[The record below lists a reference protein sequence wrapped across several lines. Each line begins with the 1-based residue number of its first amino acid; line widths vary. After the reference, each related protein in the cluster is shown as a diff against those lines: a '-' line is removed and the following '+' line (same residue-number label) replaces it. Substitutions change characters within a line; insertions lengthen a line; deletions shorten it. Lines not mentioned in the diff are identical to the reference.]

1 MPQARTPAGAIPW
14 PTVPPPAEP
23 LELASAAPGII
34 VCDSFF
40 SRKTLANFV
49 SFLESPAIA
58 WTAPSLPKKGEATRT
73 NFRFQVQ
80 DDAFAEQLWELSGLR
95 EALSRQSNLV
105 DARNGRT
112 AVGLNGN
119 IRCYRYEKGSFFG
132 RELHQSRS
140 SPPPFPAVTPDP
152 GDGLFTAHY
161 DDDFRDPR
169 TGATSEWT
177 LLVYLSGKETGVKGE
192 SIRFESSS
200 TSLNVDRRC
209 HLDPSQVEK
218 PLSIRIR
225 QRRATGLRSFR
236 SSKPGAPSC
245 TGMVGCA
252 ACTKG

>member
-23 LELASAAPGII
+23 LELASVAPGII

-132 RELHQSRS
+132 
-140 SPPPFPAVTPDP
+140 P
-152 GDGLFTAHY
+152 HY

-177 LLVYLSGKETGVKGE
+177 LLVYLSGKETGVKGGE
-192 SIRFESSS
+192 TAFYPNPTKKGNGPAIVPELKAGRALLHRHGRLC
-200 TSLNVDRRC
+200 SLHEGRT
-209 HLDPSQVEK
+209 VEEGTK
-218 PLSIRIR
+218 WV
-225 QRRATGLRSFR
+225 LRSDVMF
-236 SSKPGAPSC
+236 K
-245 TGMVGCA
+245 
-252 ACTKG
+252 